1 MTKGLIIFAL
11 KSLSELLHPQ
21 KIGKIADEE
30 LGSNHVDSE
39 SDETISKSE
48 LLDEETNLF
57 SNKKKS
63 KKSRKGRKFA
73 WKDSTTE
80 DLVDCICFN
89 KYAKKIIIFI
99 NTASKNIEI

>member
-39 SDETISKSE
+39 TDETISKSE

-57 SNKKKS
+57 SNKKK
-63 KKSRKGRKFA
+63 KQKEQKRTEICMEGQYNRGLGRLYLFQ
-73 WKDSTTE
+73 
-80 DLVDCICFN
+80 
-89 KYAKKIIIFI
+89 
-99 NTASKNIEI
+99 

>member
-57 SNKKKS
+57 SNKKK
-63 KKSRKGRKFA
+63 KAKTAEKDGNLHGRTVQPRT
-73 WKDSTTE
+73 W
-80 DLVDCICFN
+80 
-89 KYAKKIIIFI
+89 
-99 NTASKNIEI
+99 